1 MPCGCPAAFLVS
13 LKSAY
18 QSAVAILGQIWVSK
32 SLRVVKQETH
42 RVEMRRAELASR
54 CAECPFPWFLA
65 ARPPS
70 FRQAQDLAYVTTPQI
85 QRFDAAVGGDSAAS
99 QASPLRWYQIKFYGT
114 VDWAISDTD
123 TTGRG
128 PPQNKIYKTRGA
140 AGSSSTDDMRLAGLA
155 FLVSLSHSAAFLSP
169 LDVRHASI
177 KLQNRA
183 AFVPVGARAA
193 PTLRRGRALPQQ
205 PTAMGQMMQGEGETD
220 KPVMSPFVTPAL
232 GAEETRE
239 WIWRGYR
246 IRLSTPWSRWD
257 AVRASARKKIF
268 R

>member
-1 MPCGCPAAFLVS
+1 VPCGCPAAFLVS
-13 LKSAY
+13 FKSSS

-70 FRQAQDLAYVTTPQI
+70 FRQAQDLAYVTTPQS

-128 PPQNKIYKTRGA
+128 PRPASKQNIQDQRCWRVVVHRRYE
-140 AGSSSTDDMRLAGLA
+140 AGRTGLSGEP
-155 FLVSLSHSAAFLSP
+155 LTLSGFP
-169 LDVRHASI
+169 
-177 KLQNRA
+177 
-183 AFVPVGARAA
+183 
-193 PTLRRGRALPQQ
+193 
-205 PTAMGQMMQGEGETD
+205 
-220 KPVMSPFVTPAL
+220 
-232 GAEETRE
+232 
-239 WIWRGYR
+239 
-246 IRLSTPWSRWD
+246 
-257 AVRASARKKIF
+257 
-268 R
+268 